1 MVLLLGGT
9 SDCAPVAESLARAGY
24 RVLVS
29 SATDVALFTGA
40 HPRIERRSGRLDAEQ
55 MEALVGERRIRAIV
69 NATHPYAVAVRAT
82 AEQVAGKLGIPCL
95 SYVRPGIID
104 GAEGRRGASDTDAAT
119 GCVRPGI
126 IGGVEGRGGAS
137 DTDAATGYVR
147 PGIIDGAEGVCMV
160 ADHEE
165 AARLSV
171 QAGTPVL
178 LTIGSRNVMPYA
190 VEAKRA
196 GIALIARVL
205 DHPESHKSC
214 REAGI
219 PADHVV
225 TGRGPFSVEE
235 NRRLLRQFHAGV
247 LVTKD
252 SGDAGGVRE
261 KIEAARL
268 EGCQVIVVGR
278 PQALAQG
285 GFPEIP
291 GLVEK
296 LRTLVKIPPCAVLAL
311 DLESVLVPEIWETV
325 ARVAG
330 VPALAPTTR
339 DIPDYGALMR
349 QRLLLCREH
358 GLTLVRLREIVADME
373 PLPGALDFLAW
384 AQQRALVAII
394 SDTFHE
400 LAGPVMSKLGSPL
413 MLCHSLTFGAD
424 GYISDF
430 SLRDSGGKSG
440 AIADFQRLG
449 WNVAAVGDS
458 FNDLE
463 MLQAADAAFLFR
475 AAPRILEAGVA
486 FPALWTFDDL
496 QTTLT
501 SCLS

>member
-29 SATDVALFTGA
+29 SATDVALFTGV
-40 HPRIERRSGRLDAEQ
+40 HPRIKRRSGRLDAGQ
-55 MEALVGERRIRAIV
+55 MAALVGERRIRAIV

-82 AEQVAGKLGIPCL
+82 AEQVACKLGIPCL
-95 SYVRPGIID
+95 SYVRPGII
-104 GAEGRRGASDTDAAT
+104 
-119 GCVRPGI
+119 
-126 IGGVEGRGGAS
+126 GG
-137 DTDAATGYVR
+137 T
-147 PGIIDGAEGVCMV
+147 EGVCVV

-165 AARLSV
+165 AARRSV

-278 PQALAQG
+278 PQTSTQD

-291 GLVEK
+291 DLVEK

-325 ARVAG
+325 ARVSG

-358 GLTLVRLREIVADME
+358 GLTLARLREIVADIE
-373 PLPGALDFLAW
+373 PLPGALEFLAW

-475 AAPRILEAGVA
+475 PAPRILEAGVA